1 MSLWR
6 EFRRFLY
13 ACDYNF
19 DFVTKLEQNPQRPVG
34 GRHLFPQ
41 QCQEVY
47 AGARPGGTMRF
58 TAVVLILAGTASA
71 QQSKS
76 PAADVLRE
84 MLTGREKNTVAAFE
98 EMPADKFDYK
108 PTADQ
113 MTFGHLA
120 AHIVDG
126 NNYFCANV
134 GDVAQPKVE
143 LKGTEGKE
151 KLVAAMKASFEFCHT
166 ALAKADDAK
175 MTENITWFDGKPR
188 ARSWAFLGLASSW
201 ADHYGMAAMYLRL
214 NGLLPPT
221 AKKG

>member
-1 MSLWR
+1 MKR
-6 EFRRFLY
+6 V
-13 ACDYNF
+13 
-19 DFVTKLEQNPQRPVG
+19 FVICIV
-34 GRHLFPQ
+34 F
-41 QCQEVY
+41 VS
-47 AGARPGGTMRF
+47 A
-58 TAVVLILAGTASA
+58 TALA
-71 QQSKS
+71 QQAKS
-76 PAADVLRE
+76 PVADVLRE